1 VFFVNLP
8 IGVAIL
14 LLARRYLPAP
24 TPAERRPQAMDP
36 LGVVLLGAAILCIL
50 VPFIEQATWHS
61 SLRLALFPLG
71 ALLLVVW
78 VLHERRYG
86 RTREPLVSLDLF
98 RIRSY
103 ALGAPVG
110 LIYFAGFVALFF
122 IQTQYLQLGLGYPAW
137 KSGLAVTPFAIGSA
151 LVSTAGSRQALRR
164 GPKLVAFGL
173 AMVLVGLAGIWVAVG
188 AHPGHDVGLWIA
200 LPLLIAGLGGGLVIS
215 PNLTLTLSKVPVERA
230 GSAGGVL
237 QTGQRIGSA
246 AGIAITGSVF
256 YNQLASSHG
265 DFASAFRTGIV
276 SIAAF
281 VAAALALVLAD
292 ALTRDR

>member
-1 VFFVNLP
+1 
-8 IGVAIL
+8 
-14 LLARRYLPAP
+14 
-24 TPAERRPQAMDP
+24 M
-36 LGVVLLGAAILCIL
+36 
-50 VPFIEQATWHS
+50 
-61 SLRLALFPLG
+61 
-71 ALLLVVW
+71 
-78 VLHERRYG
+78 
-86 RTREPLVSLDLF
+86 
-98 RIRSY
+98 
-103 ALGAPVG
+103 G

-173 AMVLVGLAGIWVAVG
+173 AMVLVGMAGVWVAVG
-188 AHPGHDVGLWIA
+188 DHPGYDVALWIA
-200 LPLLIAGLGGGLVIS
+200 LPLLIGGLGGGLVIS
-215 PNLTLTLSKVPVERA
+215 PNLTLTLSRVPVARA

-256 YNQLASSHG
+256 YSQLATSHG
-265 DFASAFRTGIV
+265 NFASAFRHGII

-292 ALTRDR
+292 AFTRDS